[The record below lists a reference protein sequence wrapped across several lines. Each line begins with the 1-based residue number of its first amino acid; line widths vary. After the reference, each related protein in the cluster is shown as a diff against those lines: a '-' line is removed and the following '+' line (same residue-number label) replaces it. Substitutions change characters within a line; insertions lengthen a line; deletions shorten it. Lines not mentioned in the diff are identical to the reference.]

1 MDGQEA
7 LFNEDVFSGT
17 GVADV
22 LLVILLECPPVG
34 KNSTKDS
41 ITKQTRSLEMVDL
54 QATSQTDLF

>member
-34 KNSTKDS
+34 KNSTKDF

-54 QATSQTDLF
+54 